1 MGREAV
7 VGLINAAETEEEQA
21 ELWRRVQAG
30 FILAESLPTTPTPLS
45 RATKRIIELFG
56 RKAVTARPMH
66 ASCPAKIGGKG
77 GKTLAQWLDPEVY
90 NKHYMD
96 FLQALTDSRWIVR
109 GDPKNSKLI
118 QELRWGG
125 RMFGAFTAE
134 EVDVLWMWIKEL
146 NDITYLITPS
156 KAVGAYQKFAGRK
169 TLDRTFPPPLH
180 APSLPDPP
188 LKAPWL
194 ILDLPP
200 IETQLCKNHLLSL
213 LILTA
218 APFEHLPAH
227 IVKAATPHGMAAIK
241 TLRALYGLLP
251 ETEVVAGMDEVMRGG
266 PVGVVEIA
274 QRLGG
279 RLDEEDLLVRTIL
292 TLSRAPKRRWWELVG
307 IQTGLVIDVLMN
319 TGLWGQLGVEEL
331 MAEIGERCIQVLRL
345 LLDESVCDQ
354 EAVRRGFWIVREGLR
369 NAGGRREER
378 GANEGCGI

>member
-146 NDITYLITPS
+146 NDITYRTPPRTHRQS
-156 KAVGAYQKFAGRK
+156 RHSPRHGR
-169 TLDRTFPPPLH
+169 DQNSPCFVR
-180 APSLPDPP
+180 
-188 LKAPWL
+188 
-194 ILDLPP
+194 I
-200 IETQLCKNHLLSL
+200 
-213 LILTA
+213 
-218 APFEHLPAH
+218 
-227 IVKAATPHGMAAIK
+227 AT
-241 TLRALYGLLP
+241 
-251 ETEVVAGMDEVMRGG
+251 
-266 PVGVVEIA
+266 
-274 QRLGG
+274 
-279 RLDEEDLLVRTIL
+279 
-292 TLSRAPKRRWWELVG
+292 
-307 IQTGLVIDVLMN
+307 
-319 TGLWGQLGVEEL
+319 
-331 MAEIGERCIQVLRL
+331 
-345 LLDESVCDQ
+345 
-354 EAVRRGFWIVREGLR
+354 
-369 NAGGRREER
+369 
-378 GANEGCGI
+378 